1 MFDCRARQVKN
12 NCRKKKTISPSCEEP
27 QGDGETVR
35 RRGNMA
41 RGLCWDGGGG
51 AGAGCGLRGLE
62 SAGRG
67 CDVPWRSWWSL
78 EASQRVPPAGRGGT
92 SGAVHLGA
100 EGRGRVAGRPAGRGL
115 PHPAIA
121 DEPSPGPGPAVLL
134 VSVQHPGAQQQRGCW
149 PAPLLDRARGR
160 GDSPVAGSIPATR
173 GVAGGATCIRL
184 VCGGGCGGSALGL

>member
-1 MFDCRARQVKN
+1 
-12 NCRKKKTISPSCEEP
+12 
-27 QGDGETVR
+27 
-35 RRGNMA
+35 MA

-100 EGRGRVAGRPAGRGL
+100 EGRGRVAGRRLCSSSRG
-115 PHPAIA
+115 A
-121 DEPSPGPGPAVLL
+121 EE
-134 VSVQHPGAQQQRGCW
+134 GAAMIC
-149 PAPLLDRARGR
+149 
-160 GDSPVAGSIPATR
+160 T
-173 GVAGGATCIRL
+173 
-184 VCGGGCGGSALGL
+184 